1 MRSARRWFD
10 HLSYELPEGVRHE
23 NMLLHSNLGACA
35 SSGRGESY
43 SDSELFELGKHI
55 DELPYGTVFDGA
67 SNGIARDSRKVPCQ
81 IVPFPRFGILC
92 RIPPCYFDADSAERI
107 QDHYSFSGVQ
117 DKFTATLE
125 RAGEDFILRMPDRRR
140 ELGNVIVKPWS
151 YEYGFQPENEYFS
164 MRVMEECGFD
174 TARTALFSAPTDTGI
189 RRMHLCVE
197 RFDFD
202 YGSEPRPVKRSVKQ
216 FAELMD
222 LPAVSGG
229 KYAPTTEELF
239 GFIEKALP
247 PDAQSE
253 FAMRYLFGYILGN
266 GDMHAKNFSLIYDP
280 QTERWKL
287 SPVYD
292 ILNTRL
298 YGLPNRLC
306 LSLGEGD
313 ERHDPD
319 LFLLVDFLSDFL
331 GTHGFEV
338 LYERLRRLPET
349 AQPVGSEVET
359 AVRRELPEENTKI
372 LAARSEFLCRLVES
386 VQLESIRFPEHIER
400 YYLDAP
406 SSPEPTL

>member
-1 MRSARRWFD
+1 MRSARCWFD

-23 NMLLHSNLGACA
+23 NMLLHSDLAACA
-35 SSGRGESY
+35 LSGRGEAY
-43 SDSELFELGKHI
+43 SDSELLELGKHI
-55 DELPYGTVFDGA
+55 DELPYGTIFDGTF
-67 SNGIARDSRKVPCQ
+67 IIHDRREVPHR
-81 IVPFPRFGILC
+81 IVPFPRFDIFC
-92 RIPPCYFDADSAERI
+92 RIPSCYFDADSAERI
-107 QDHYSFSGVQ
+107 RDRYSFSGVQ

-125 RAGEDFILRMPDRRR
+125 RIEEDFILRMPDRNR

-151 YEYGFQPENEYFS
+151 HEYEFQPENEYFS
-164 MRVMEECGFD
+164 MRVMEESGFD
-174 TARTALFSAPTDTGI
+174 TAKTALFSALTDTDI

-197 RFDFD
+197 RFDLD
-202 YGSEPRPVKRSVKQ
+202 YGSAPRLVKYSVKQ

-239 GFIEKALP
+239 DFVEKALP
-247 PDAQSE
+247 PEARSE

-266 GDMHAKNFSLIYDP
+266 GDMHAKNFSLMYDP

-292 ILNTRL
+292 ILNTQL

-306 LSLGEGD
+306 LPLGEGD

-331 GTHGFEV
+331 GMHGFEA
-338 LYERLRRLPET
+338 LYERLGRLPET
-349 AQPVGSEVET
+349 AQSVGSGIET
-359 AVRRELPEENTKI
+359 AVRRELPEENAKM
-372 LAARSEFLCRLVES
+372 LAARSEFLCRLAES
-386 VQLESIRFPEHIER
+386 IRLESIRFLEHIER

-406 SSPEPTL
+406 SSSEPTL